1 MALERINKL
10 VVSYCEIP
18 EKLTEGHWI
27 SENSCDSYVE
37 VHIEDEENS
46 TRQELVFVKRNKKYT
61 YAAFVN
67 FMVNPYSCITKTE
80 FRRAVKK

>member
-1 MALERINKL
+1 MALERVNKL

-37 VHIEDEENS
+37 VHIEEEGNRDELDKWLIENYPELE
-46 TRQELVFVKRNKKYT
+46 QEESFFIHLDY
-61 YAAFVN
+61 
-67 FMVNPYSCITKTE
+67 
-80 FRRAVKK
+80 